1 MKHVI
6 KALTV
11 ISCFSLTVLS
21 TVLSSCEKN
30 SDSENTEA
38 TKQVG
43 IILYD
48 ESDVF
53 LSEMI
58 DEAKTYM
65 ANGSNGNINIV
76 VRDAANSQNNED
88 EIVKEFIDEGVDV
101 LCVNLV
107 DRQEPSTIIDDAKEA
122 DTPVIFFN
130 REPVEGDLL
139 RWDKLYY
146 VGADAAQSGEIQ
158 GKLAADAIKN
168 NPSVDRNNDGKIQYV
183 ILEGEPDHQDAVVRT
198 DISVATLS
206 DEGVELDKVAYRL
219 ANWKRSQAKTQ
230 TLQLIEQYGSGIELI
245 LANNDEMALGA
256 IDAYR
261 QKNFTETDKPL
272 IFGIDG
278 TEHGLDA
285 VVDGS
290 LAGTVYNDKESQ
302 ARELSDL
309 AVNLAFGKTVDTTTF
324 TRGHSVYCSYFE
336 VTTENAGDIIR
347 RQN

>member
-6 KALTV
+6 KALAV

-21 TVLSSCEKN
+21 TFLSSCEKN

-107 DRQEPSTIIDDAKEA
+107 DRQEPSTIRDDAKEA

-158 GKLAADAIKN
+158 GKLAADAIAGGQHRHEA
-168 NPSVDRNNDGKIQYV
+168 S
-183 ILEGEPDHQDAVVRT
+183 RT
-198 DISVATLS
+198 
-206 DEGVELDKVAYRL
+206 E
-219 ANWKRSQAKTQ
+219 
-230 TLQLIEQYGSGIELI
+230 
-245 LANNDEMALGA
+245 
-256 IDAYR
+256 
-261 QKNFTETDKPL
+261 
-272 IFGIDG
+272 
-278 TEHGLDA
+278 
-285 VVDGS
+285 
-290 LAGTVYNDKESQ
+290 
-302 ARELSDL
+302 
-309 AVNLAFGKTVDTTTF
+309 
-324 TRGHSVYCSYFE
+324 
-336 VTTENAGDIIR
+336 IR
-347 RQN
+347 RRQCDRQLATGRNYTAHCGARGREYGEIRARGLAHPSQHVDSAAARRRATMCHAADGEGRTELFRAPDGGKQTAAGRRRAGNDAGRTAIQCLVHS